1 MNTLNGVLAADGR
14 DSYGLILAHGDCR
27 QDNSGHTEVINL
39 YRSRLHSMA
48 RIALDRAEFA
58 DLVRV
63 AGGVYNPL
71 AGFMNRDAYDSV
83 LASWTLPDGLA
94 WALPVTLAVTTEQ
107 ARGLQS
113 GEEVALYYQQ
123 RPVAV
128 MELQDIYRWQPQL
141 EQRQSVCTAV
151 SIRERQKR
159 KADYLLG
166 GRVAAFFAD
175 PQQQRAQDLRTLFL
189 SRKWQSIAALSA
201 PLPLL
206 RTDEYLWKLALE
218 TYDGILFNPRAVEA
232 QGATESIREHAAA
245 ILFERYLPGP
255 RVIRY
260 PLTFTLA
267 HDSARAAVQQA
278 IVNQNVGCDTLLLWP
293 QTSAAVHDA
302 LMTARTHGLKIRV
315 AQLEAA
321 FHCDACSNIG
331 TRKSCPH
338 PAEQRLSLS
347 DEEIWNKLKE
357 SQALPAP
364 LLRPDISRALSRE
377 TADYARSDGAA
388 KSTLLFPHAG
398 EVSAGLRQTLLGHSA
413 AVLWM
418 TGLSGSGKST
428 IATRLEKE
436 LLMSGH
442 QVYILDGDTLRSGL
456 NKDLGFSKDHRAENL
471 RRAAEVAKV
480 VADGGL
486 IVIASFI
493 SPFRAERQMARDII
507 KNNFFEVYVEA
518 NIGTCEARDPK
529 GLYKRARAGVIPEF
543 TGVSSP
549 YEEPENPD
557 IRVDTAALSLDECVH
572 HVLQKLASA
581 GLLRASFRPVRR
593 APPLRVAA
601 QAGASHL

>member
-1 MNTLNGVLAADGR
+1 MNMLYDVHATDGR
-14 DSYGLILAHGDCR
+14 DSYGLITPHGDCFL
-27 QDNSGHTEVINL
+27 DATDHTGVVNQ
-39 YRSRLHSMA
+39 YASRLHGMA
-48 RIALDRAEFA
+48 HIALDGAEFA
-58 DLVRV
+58 DLARV

-83 LASWTLPDGLA
+83 LASCTLPDGLA

-113 GEEVALYYQQ
+113 GEEIALYYQQ

-141 EQRQSVCTAV
+141 EQRQSACTAL

-159 KADYLLG
+159 NVDYLLG
-166 GRVAAFFAD
+166 GRLLAFFAD
-175 PQQQRAQDLRTLFL
+175 PQQRAQDLRALFR
-189 SRKWQSIAALSA
+189 SRKWQSIAALGA

-218 TYDGILFNPRAVEA
+218 TYDGILFNPSAVDA
-232 QGATESIREHAAA
+232 QGTTAPIREQAAA
-245 ILFERYLPGP
+245 ILFERYLPGS
-255 RVIRY
+255 RVIRH
-260 PLTFTLA
+260 PLTFSLA
-267 HDSARAAVQQA
+267 HDTARAAVQQA
-278 IVNQNVGCDTLLLWP
+278 IVNQNLGCDTLLLWP
-293 QTSAAVHDA
+293 QTPPAVHDA
-302 LMTARTHGLKIRV
+302 LMTARAHGLKVRV

-364 LLRPDISRALSRE
+364 LLRPDVSRALSRG
-377 TADYARSDGAA
+377 TADDARINGAGKGA
-388 KSTLLFPHAG
+388 LLFPHAG
-398 EVSAGLRQTLLGHSA
+398 EVSAGLRQTLLGHAA

-442 QVYILDGDTLRSGL
+442 QVYILDGDTLRTGL

-480 VADGGL
+480 IADGGL

-507 KNNFFEVYVEA
+507 KNNFYEVYVEA
-518 NIGTCEARDPK
+518 NLDTCEARDPK

-549 YEEPENPD
+549 YEEPESPD
-557 IRVDTAALSLDECVH
+557 IRIDTAVLSLDECVH

-581 GLLRASFRPVRR
+581 GLLRASYRPVRR
-593 APPLRVAA
+593 SPPMRVAA
-601 QAGASHL
+601 PVGSPHL